1 MAVSNSNDITLDTIE
16 EAITNEYLDILIFNA
31 IKSIRN
37 IKKRPDC
44 LSICDHLSKSPSN
57 SKITENIISILSLKI
72 NKPMERILTSLQ
84 IKLIKIYSTLPLN

>member
-1 MAVSNSNDITLDTIE
+1 MAVSNSNDITLETIE

-44 LSICDHLSKSPSN
+44 LSICDHLSKSLSN
-57 SKITENIISILSLKI
+57 SEITEDIISNRLNYLTTNFKLK
-72 NKPMERILTSLQ
+72 NKPMERILTSL
-84 IKLIKIYSTLPLN
+84 

>member
-1 MAVSNSNDITLDTIE
+1 MAVSNSNDITLETIE

-44 LSICDHLSKSPSN
+44 LSLCDHLSKSLSN
-57 SKITENIISILSLKI
+57 SEITEPPILSLKI
-72 NKPMERILTSLQ
+72 NKPMERILTSL
-84 IKLIKIYSTLPLN
+84 